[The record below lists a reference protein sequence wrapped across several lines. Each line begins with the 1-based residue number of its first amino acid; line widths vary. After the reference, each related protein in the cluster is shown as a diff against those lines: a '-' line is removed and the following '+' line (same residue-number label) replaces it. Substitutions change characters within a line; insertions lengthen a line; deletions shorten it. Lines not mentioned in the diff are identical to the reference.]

1 MAAVAMTGSL
11 KDMGAYELLE
21 TLSYNQKTGT
31 LEVYSPSGAEGK
43 VTLQEGYPLYAQT
56 GKFLGEAAIYH
67 LLGWPDGNYRFV
79 GALDDSEPPNL
90 RATIQEILMRAK
102 RRDEKRVGGSGH
114 HAPLAAT
121 PKKQSYVQ
129 TEKHKRQGP
138 PKGKGSDTGRRR
150 PPPPK

>member
-1 MAAVAMTGSL
+1 MAAVAMTGNL

-43 VTLQEGYPLYAQT
+43 VTLQEGYPLFAKA
-56 GKFLGEAAIYH
+56 GKLLGESAIYH
-67 LLGWPDGNYRFV
+67 LLGWPEGNYRFV
-79 GALDDSEPPNL
+79 GALDDSERPNL
-90 RATIQEILMRAK
+90 RATIQEILSRAK
-102 RRDEKRVGGSGH
+102 RRDEQRGSGH

-121 PKKQSYVQ
+121 PQKQNYAQ
-129 TEKHKRQGP
+129 TEKHRQQG
-138 PKGKGSDTGRRR
+138 PKGKGTGRRR